1 MICYKLGYYEDSLGL
16 LAHFRIGEE
25 MRSNDQAM
33 GNMTVNRGRI
43 SLQARYGLLKSTDGF
58 KTSSRNV
65 EVGQLR
71 RSVKSGLR
79 KKVNVGKNTFV
90 AGVWFQEGRGK
101 AKKSDDGFYA
111 NENKV

>member
-43 SLQARYGLLKSTDGF
+43 SL
-58 KTSSRNV
+58 
-65 EVGQLR
+65 
-71 RSVKSGLR
+71 
-79 KKVNVGKNTFV
+79 
-90 AGVWFQEGRGK
+90 
-101 AKKSDDGFYA
+101 
-111 NENKV
+111 